1 MTHEPTRILIVDD
14 SRIFRGILESAFA
27 NISDIVVLGSVFNG
41 EKAIEFLKRSPV
53 DLVTLDL
60 EMPGMDGLATLRA
73 IRELNRSK
81 PNSPPIEVILISS
94 LTTQGARCTVEG
106 LQLGAIDFILK
117 PSNGTESQNKASLEK
132 TLNEKLQIFKH
143 KRFGLQESLSMKVAP
158 ASIKAEVASNLAAN
172 NLPSKPPGIYQAI
185 AIGIS
190 TGGPE
195 TLTQL
200 LPELVGKTTVPIFIV
215 QHILSGLSSYFAES
229 LSRRLSHPIVEA
241 KEDMAVTPGG
251 IYLAQSGSHMILR
264 RKEGKIM
271 IGLSN
276 APPENHSRPAVDVFL
291 RSAAAIYGSSLIAA
305 IMTGMLNDGANG
317 VRVVKRAG
325 GFVIAQ
331 DQATSII
338 WGMPRA
344 AIETGS
350 VDVVLPLDQF
360 ASTFL
365 KLVGSAKQA

>member
-1 MTHEPTRILIVDD
+1 
-14 SRIFRGILESAFA
+14 
-27 NISDIVVLGSVFNG
+27 
-41 EKAIEFLKRSPV
+41 
-53 DLVTLDL
+53 
-60 EMPGMDGLATLRA
+60 MPGMDGLATLRE

-81 PNSPPIEVILISS
+81 PKCPPIEVLLVSS

-106 LQLGAIDFILK
+106 LQLGAIDFVLK
-117 PSNGTESQNKASLEK
+117 PSGGTELQNIASLEK
-132 TLNEKLQIFKH
+132 SLKEKLQLYKQ
-143 KRFGLQESLSMKVAP
+143 KLFGRQDALSKKVTSP
-158 ASIKAEVASNLAAN
+158 AIKTEVTSNLTDDS
-172 NLPSKPPGIYQAI
+172 LRSKKPGTYQAI

-200 LPELVGKTTVPIFIV
+200 LPDLAGKTSVPIFIV

-229 LSRRLSHPIVEA
+229 LSRRLNHPILEA
-241 KEDMAVTPGG
+241 KEDMLVMPGG

-264 RKEGKIM
+264 RKEGRIT
-271 IGLSN
+271 IGLSDS
-276 APPENHSRPAVDVFL
+276 PPENHSRPSVDVFL
-291 RSAAAIYGSSLIAA
+291 RSAAATYGSSLIAA

-317 VRVVKRAG
+317 IRAVKRAG

-344 AIETGS
+344 AIETGV

-365 KLVGSAKQA
+365 KLVGSTKQA